1 MALTSD
7 GLVLTVAGRLRVDT
21 TVADPVEE
29 VGTEEGKVTK
39 VKQTHTLDAVSD
51 KLSGIGHSVTDTTS
65 DTKTETNGTHNART
79 SVEALSEGEISR
91 VGDRASG

>member
-21 TVADPVEE
+21 TMTDPVEE
-29 VGTEEGKVTK
+29 VGTEEGKATK
-39 VKQTHTLDAVSD
+39 VEQTHTLDAISH
-51 KLSGIGHSVTDTTS
+51 KLSGVGHSVTDTAS
-65 DTKTETNGTHNART
+65 DTKTETNGTHNAGT